1 MKLHTA
7 SEIISLAKKLEE
19 ESASFYKHLAN
30 RYSEDKDALLSF
42 AEENAK
48 NVVQIERAYYGVIT
62 DAIEGCFAFD
72 LEAEDYA
79 LETNSALNAR
89 GAGALDEALK
99 IEEKIIR
106 FYSDAAEQSQSLMA
120 DVPIVFRLIA
130 RKRGNRVEKLK
141 LLLNRGG

>member
-79 LETNSALNAR
+79 LETSSALNAR
-89 GAGALDEALK
+89 GAGALAEALK

-141 LLLNRGG
+141 LLLNGGG